1 MTKFTLI
8 IWICSF
14 LHGEICMA
22 PIQSP
27 TVYNSWYECSQ
38 AAHRESMKMMSKLG
52 YMAVNKDKIAM
63 KYRCKEV
70 GII

>member
-14 LHGEICMA
+14 LQGEICMS

-38 AAHRESMKMMSKLG
+38 AAHRESMKIMSKLG
-52 YMAVNKDKIAM
+52 YMALNKDKIAM